1 MTQTEAGFILYSKW
15 NSRCLTSSRNTTS
28 KSTFHTSLAMLNL
41 LKSPSQHTPEF
52 KVHHQFHI
60 KSHNKQALNLVS
72 VLEFPPNKW
81 YRLLTLSYK
90 NPAEFPFQYNI
101 LSQPNDSA
109 AHCKTKCPVWSLY
122 ITPNRNSR
130 LPESFQA
137 RFQPEFHIR
146 PDGSVEDLVTAPGQK
161 GWFSPLSGNAL
172 FFFSRKVLSSG
183 CLGAFPRQELPKK
196 PKLKVASR
204 KKSSPLMHIGRV
216 SCLV

>member
-60 KSHNKQALNLVS
+60 KIYNKQALNLVS

-146 PDGSVEDLVTAPGQK
+146 PDGSVEDLVTAQDRRAG
-161 GWFSPLSGNAL
+161 SHHSVEMH
-172 FFFSRKVLSSG
+172 FFF
-183 CLGAFPRQELPKK
+183 F
-196 PKLKVASR
+196 
-204 KKSSPLMHIGRV
+204 
-216 SCLV
+216 